1 VRVTLDSNLL
11 VYAADVDAGQRH
23 RQSLGIVDRAVRAD
37 CVLAL
42 QCLAE
47 FYYVTTRKEKLTLT
61 QAAAFVADWR
71 DAVMV
76 CGATTETLTDAVA
89 AHRRH
94 HLPFWDAML
103 WAAVQQAGC
112 DLLLTEDFQDGRRL
126 GAVTFVNPFDPAN
139 AELLDRALAP
149 GSI

>member
-1 VRVTLDSNLL
+1 MRVTLDSNLL

-89 AHRRH
+89 AH
-94 HLPFWDAML
+94 HLPFWNAML

-139 AELLDRALAP
+139 AEVLERALAP
-149 GSI
+149 SST